1 MYKTK
6 LLFICTGNRDRSPM
20 AADLFRNSKRY
31 EARSAG
37 THLFAVQRVTQELID
52 WADKIFV
59 MSEVED
65 GHLTFLTTHFKL
77 QDKMVCDL
85 GTLTAMKEDRRSS
98 STCLPPG
105 SLNILLT
112 EYIGI
117 SVLERCRQLA
127 QARPAPT

>member
-77 QDKMVCDL
+77 QDKMVFDL
-85 GTLTAMKEDRRSS
+85 GIPDRYER
-98 STCLPPG
+98 G
-105 SLNILLT
+105 SQELINLLASRLSQ
-112 EYIGI
+112 Y
-117 SVLERCRQLA
+117 LA
-127 QARPAPT
+127 D